1 MISLHLK
8 SCFSRVEKGVWFL
21 VAVYILSVAFGLTP
35 WIYSDGVGD
44 YSWVRTVIMDRDL
57 DCNNEFIYFVD
68 QFKQKYGWPE
78 ATADLYPVKTN
89 TGYQANKYPIGTAIL
104 WSPFFVLGHL
114 VTLGSNL
121 FLSSDFPTDGYSK
134 WYIFL
139 VTLGSTFYAFLGL
152 LLSYKLARNFF
163 SEIVS
168 LIATFAV
175 WFASSIPV
183 YMYLYPS
190 MPHNTAFF
198 TIAIFVFYLYRTR
211 INRTKFQWIF
221 LGVLGGL
228 MLAARLESVVV
239 LSLPLFE
246 LFFNVKENKK
256 NVSQFVSKLI
266 LNYGIYGL
274 FIFFAFLP
282 QMLVWKIVFGKY
294 FLNSYSAMHRLVELE
309 KIQLYGSLPSGEELE
324 AARSAIGAYLHFLSQ
339 PKIHVTLFGS
349 SYGLFT
355 WTPILF
361 LAVIGIFFLIRKNMN
376 IGIICLAGFFLLVYI
391 TSCSHKGGMS
401 FGDRYLIKASPFLI
415 VGLAAFFDSIKE
427 KLKTTGLVIITTLFV
442 VWNGLFIVQYS
453 TGLINRQG
461 SISWQKMVKNQFT
474 EAPAYFVKMAKPFI
488 TGRSSV
494 YKGGNQE

>member
-1 MISLHLK
+1 MISLPLK
-8 SCFSRVEKGVWFL
+8 SYVSRVEKGVWLL

-44 YSWVRTVIMDRDL
+44 YSWVRTAIMDGDL
-57 DCNNEFIYFVD
+57 DCSNEFVYFVE

-78 ATADLYPVKTN
+78 ASADLYPVKTS

-104 WSPFFVLGHL
+104 WSPFFILGHL
-114 VTLGSNL
+114 ITIGSNL
-121 FLSSDFPTDGYSK
+121 ILSSDLPTDGYSK
-134 WYIFL
+134 WYIFF
-139 VTLGSTFYAFLGL
+139 VTLGSTFYAFMGL
-152 LLSYKLARNFF
+152 LLSYKLARSLF
-163 SEIVS
+163 SEFIS

-198 TIAIFVFYLYRTR
+198 TVAIFVFYFYKTG
-211 INRTKFQWIF
+211 INRTTFQWIL
-221 LGVLGGL
+221 LGIFGGL
-228 MLAARLESVVV
+228 MMATRLESVVI
-239 LSLPLFE
+239 LCLPFIELLFKIKKSRS
-246 LFFNVKENKK
+246 FDSNSIVK
-256 NVSQFVSKLI
+256 I
-266 LNYGIYGL
+266 GIYGL
-274 FIFFAFLP
+274 FIYIAFLP
-282 QMLVWKIVFGKY
+282 QMFVWKVVFGKY
-294 FLNSYSAMHRLVELE
+294 FLNSYTAMHRMVELE
-309 KIQLYGSLPSGEELE
+309 KINLYGILPSGKELE
-324 AARSAIGAYLHFLSQ
+324 VARSAIGAYLHFLSQ

-355 WTPILF
+355 WTPILL
-361 LAVIGIFFLIRKNMN
+361 LAVVGIFFLIRKNMN
-376 IGIICLAGFFLLVYI
+376 IGVICLAGFFLLVYI

-415 VGLAAFFDSIKE
+415 VGLAAFFDILRD

-461 SISWQKMVKNQFT
+461 SISWQKMIKNQFT
-474 EAPAYFVKMAKPFI
+474 EAPVYFVKMAKPFI

-494 YKGGNQE
+494 YKGNNQE